1 MGFNLIWFSVFW
13 PNYYLIKFLVTALK
27 NFDELSF
34 FDTSHYFSNNILSI
48 LNLPSRYNPGTWGWA
63 NALAM
68 SGLPS
73 NLSVRKRVNPAMS
86 LFDWIGRISPY
97 TVCKKKKARIC
108 KQLWASASL
117 RSKRFQSSYCAKV
130 RAEAFIFF
138 CSCPSFLDEPRQET
152 LATQAKQVREL

>member
-13 PNYYLIKFLVTALK
+13 PNYYLIKFLVTTLK

-108 KQLWASASL
+108 KQLWASAWIVKVTMATVTMITL
-117 RSKRFQSSYCAKV
+117 PQVQSSAITGY
-130 RAEAFIFF
+130 RREAFQQLAAW
-138 CSCPSFLDEPRQET
+138 FLQ
-152 LATQAKQVREL
+152 